1 MKNPDTIIIGA
12 GAAGLICAI
21 EAAKSGKKILLL
33 DKAEKP
39 AQKIRISGGGKCN
52 FTNIN
57 VSADNY
63 ISENP
68 HFCKS
73 ALKRYG
79 ARDFI
84 EMVEKY
90 NINYHEK
97 TLGQLFCNN
106 KAQDIIDM
114 LLTECRKYDITII
127 TKSNVEKI
135 SKEKDNQFKIST
147 NNKIYKTKIVVI
159 ATGGLSIPKMGSTD
173 FAYKVA
179 KQFGLRVVEP
189 TAALVPLVFDG
200 DELEK
205 MKKLS
210 GISVNASVCCGKICF
225 REGLLFTHR
234 GLSGPSILQISS
246 YWKKGKEIIINLC
259 PDHNI
264 IDILIDNKLKNP
276 KKKVSSIINE
286 YLPKRLTEQIIE
298 NMNLN
303 KKIAEISNKRL
314 EDLANRINKWSIIPR
329 GTEGFKTAEVTKGG
343 IDTAELSSKTFE
355 CKKVTGLY
363 FIGEAIDVTG
373 HLGGY
378 NFQWAWSSGYSCGQ
392 SINALLQA

>member
-314 EDLANRINKWSIIPR
+314 EDLANRINKWSIIPK